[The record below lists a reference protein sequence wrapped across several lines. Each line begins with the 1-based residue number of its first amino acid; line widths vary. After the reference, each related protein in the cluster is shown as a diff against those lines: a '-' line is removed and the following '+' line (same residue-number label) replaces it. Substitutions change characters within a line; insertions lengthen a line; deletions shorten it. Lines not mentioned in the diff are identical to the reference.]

1 MKIRLLEPAEQ
12 ELDEAID
19 YYNAQVEGLGDA
31 FLLESLRAFDLI
43 QQYPLAWHSL
53 GPGIRRCRLMRFPYG
68 VIYSPGQ
75 EEILVIAIAHMH
87 RRPRYWQDRL

>member
-19 YYNAQVEGLGDA
+19 YYNTQVQGLGDA

-43 QQYPLAWHSL
+43 QQYPLAWNSL
-53 GPGIRRCRLMRFPYG
+53 GPGIAAAG
-68 VIYSPGQ
+68 
-75 EEILVIAIAHMH
+75 
-87 RRPRYWQDRL
+87 